1 MHAAPKKGINFRIVA
16 VAVAI
21 VVNDPSIEHS
31 VADRLGS
38 SRCRQKN
45 Y

>member
-16 VAVAI
+16 VVI